1 MQFTKETMNRLSR
14 QVAKAGV
21 VIALSAAFGST
32 ALAQVKN
39 GEAAPDFTLKSAAG
53 ADVKLSDYKGKTVVL
68 EWFNNDC
75 PYVKKHYDSGHMQKL
90 QTQETAEGTVWLTI
104 VSSAPGEQGHLEA
117 AAAQKLVGERKAKMT
132 AFLLDPKGEV
142 GRRYAAKTTPHMYII
157 DSKGVLVYQGAI
169 DSNSSS
175 DPKTIAGAT
184 NYVTEA
190 LREVKAGQSVKTA
203 NTKPYGC
210 SVKYK

>member
-1 MQFTKETMNRLSR
+1 MLGIRKLSKLTGT
-14 QVAKAGV
+14 AMI
-21 VIALSAAFGST
+21 IAIGISGMIGATAA
-32 ALAQVKN
+32 AQVKN
-39 GEAAPDFTLKSAAG
+39 GEAAPDFSLKSAQG
-53 ADVKLSDYKGKTVVL
+53 ADVKLSQYKGKTIVM

-75 PYVKKHYDSGHMQKL
+75 PYVKKHYDSGNMQKL
-90 QTQETAEGTVWLTI
+90 QAQATVDGTVWLTI
-104 VSSAPGEQGHLEA
+104 VSSAPGKQGHVEA
-117 AAAQKLVGERKAKMT
+117 AAAQKIVADRKANMT
-132 AFLLDPKGEV
+132 ALLLDPQGEV
-142 GRRYAAKTTPHMYII
+142 GRRYAAKTTPHMYVI

-190 LREVKAGQSVKTA
+190 LKAVKAGQPVATA
-203 NTKPYGC
+203 STKPYGC

>member
-1 MQFTKETMNRLSR
+1 MQVTNEPMNRLSR
-14 QVAKAGV
+14 IVAKAGV
-21 VIALSAAFGST
+21 LIAISAGLATSAA
-32 ALAQVKN
+32 AQVKN

-53 ADVKLSDYKGKTVVL
+53 VDVKLSQYKGKTVVL

-90 QTQETAEGTVWLTI
+90 QEQATTEGTVWLTI

-157 DSKGVLVYQGAI
+157 DAKGMLVYQGAI

-190 LREVKAGQSVKTA
+190 LRDVKAGQAVKTA
-203 NTKPYGC
+203 STKPYGC